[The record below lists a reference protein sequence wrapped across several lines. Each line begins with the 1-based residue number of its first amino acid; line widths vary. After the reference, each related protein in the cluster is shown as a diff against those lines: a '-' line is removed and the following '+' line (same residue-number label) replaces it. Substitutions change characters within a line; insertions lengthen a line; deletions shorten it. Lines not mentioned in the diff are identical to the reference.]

1 MFRFYFYSLVLE
13 KSNELFISLECSLQM
28 PHIATTYAAVN
39 TLITL
44 GGQKSLAS
52 INRWSVYV
60 LNASFFI
67 ILCSIIYLTELVFIC
82 VELIGLVL

>member
-1 MFRFYFYSLVLE
+1 
-13 KSNELFISLECSLQM
+13 M

-39 TLITL
+39 TPITL

-67 ILCSIIYLTELVFIC
+67 ILCSIIYLMELVWY
-82 VELIGLVL
+82 LIHLCHFN

>member
-1 MFRFYFYSLVLE
+1 
-13 KSNELFISLECSLQM
+13 M

-60 LNASFFI
+60 LKASFYHIMFH
-67 ILCSIIYLTELVFIC
+67 
-82 VELIGLVL
+82 